1 MPANRT
7 RILYGRHHLSNGC
20 MQLLKMPKCTHGL
33 RELTDL
39 EEEKTKQKNP
49 AVETVV

>member
-1 MPANRT
+1 
-7 RILYGRHHLSNGC
+7 

-39 EEEKTKQKNP
+39 EEEEKTKQKNP